1 MNFASPHLLHASF
14 PGPMH
19 PVVRTLE
26 RSARRVLRQA
36 DAGLNQLYGWRLN
49 PLYQSGTIVI
59 LLFLVLL
66 ATGLWLLL
74 FYRIGAPWDSVAR
87 LTANRWTGNWVRGLH
102 RYSSDAAVVATVI
115 HAMRMVAQGRSWGPR
130 VLAWVSGV
138 ALLGL
143 LLVCGVTGFV
153 MVWDGFGAELA
164 LEGARIVDT
173 LPILSEP
180 ISRAFVGERPIQGVF
195 FFLNLFVHVGIPLAM
210 ALGLWLHVSRLA
222 RPVLLPPRALA
233 RGIVL
238 LLLAVSVMW
247 PLTMAPEAS
256 PFSRPEF
263 LAFDWFYGF
272 WLPLTRPLPGSAV
285 WALGIILTTTFII
298 IPRWTR
304 RRGAEQPPPSS
315 VDAALCTGCL
325 QCGLDC
331 PFDAITMLPRIDG
344 RADVVA
350 DVDPALCVSCGIC
363 AGSCAPMGVGPPGRT
378 GRDQLETVR
387 RFMADPARRAG
398 QVVVI
403 ACGHGAGALTAD
415 LEAGGGAVYPVDCA
429 GNLHTSVIEYA
440 IRAGAAG
447 VLVLAC
453 PPRDCKNREGPLWLE
468 ERIYH
473 DREAELQARVDRDR
487 VAVGHAAAGD
497 RAVALGA
504 LHQFQAALTRL
515 VPATAE
521 AGIQV
526 EVVCE
531 PADEE
536 QVTR

>member
-1 MNFASPHLLHASF
+1 MHALA
-14 PGPMH
+14 
-19 PVVRTLE
+19 RALE
-26 RSARRVLRQA
+26 RLIRRMLRQA
-36 DAGLNQLYGWRLN
+36 DAGLNLLYGWRYN
-49 PLYQSGTIVI
+49 PIYQSGTIVV

-87 LTANRWTGNWVRGLH
+87 LTANPWTGNWVRGLH
-102 RYSSDAAVVATVI
+102 RYSSDAAMVATLV
-115 HAMRMVAQGRSWGPR
+115 HALRMVAQGRSWGPR
-130 VLAWVSGV
+130 VLAWVSGLV
-138 ALLGL
+138 LLGL
-143 LLVCGVTGFV
+143 LFVCGVTGFV

-164 LEGARIVDT
+164 VEGARIVDA

-180 ISRAFVGERPIQGVF
+180 IGRAFAGERPVQGVF
-195 FFLNLFVHVGIPLAM
+195 FFLNLFLHIAVPLGM
-210 ALGLWLHVSRLA
+210 ALGLWLHVSKLA
-222 RPVLLPPRALA
+222 RPVLLPPRALG

-238 LLLAVSVMW
+238 LLLAVALVW
-247 PLTMAPEAS
+247 PLAMAPEAS

-263 LAFDWFYGF
+263 IAVDWFFGF
-272 WLPLTRPLPGSAV
+272 WLPLTRPLPGAAV
-285 WALGIILTTTFII
+285 WAAGVIFAAALLGF
-298 IPRWTR
+298 PRWSR
-304 RRGAEQPPPSS
+304 RRGTELPPPST
-315 VDAALCTGCL
+315 VDTQICTGCL

-331 PFDAITMLPRIDG
+331 PYGAITMLPRTDG
-344 RADVVA
+344 RAEVVA

-387 RFMADPARRAG
+387 RFMADPVRRTD

-403 ACGHGAGALTAD
+403 ACGHGAGALTTD
-415 LEAGGGAVYPVDCA
+415 LQAEGGAVYPVDCA

-453 PPRDCKNREGPLWLE
+453 PPRDCRNREGPLWLE

-473 DREAELQARVDRDR
+473 EREAELQARVNRER
-487 VAVGHAAAGD
+487 VAVAHVSAGD
-497 RAVALGA
+497 RGTAVAA
-504 LHQFQAALTRL
+504 LRQFQARLAGL
-515 VPATAE
+515 VPAMAE
-521 AGIQV
+521 ATIQV
-526 EVVCE
+526 GAVCD

-536 QVTR
+536 RVTG

>member
-1 MNFASPHLLHASF
+1 MNPFA
-14 PGPMH
+14 
-19 PVVRTLE
+19 RTIE

-36 DAGLNQLYGWRLN
+36 DAALNRLYGWRLN

-59 LLFLVLL
+59 LLLLVLL

-102 RYSSDAAVVATVI
+102 RYSSDAAVVAAVV
-115 HAMRMVAQGRSWGPR
+115 HAVRMVAQGRSWGPR

-143 LLVCGVTGFV
+143 LFVCGVTGFV

-164 LEGARIVDT
+164 LEGARIVDA

-195 FFLNLFVHVGIPLAM
+195 FFLNLFLHIAIPLAM
-210 ALGLWLHVSRLA
+210 GLGLWLHVSRLA

-233 RGIVL
+233 RGLVL
-238 LLLAVSVMW
+238 LLLAVALIW
-247 PLTMAPEAS
+247 PLAMAPEAS

-263 LAFDWFYGF
+263 VAVDWFYGF
-272 WLPLTRPLPGSAV
+272 WLPLTRPLPGAAV
-285 WALGIILTTTFII
+285 WALGILVMATLVIF
-298 IPRWTR
+298 PRWAR
-304 RRGAEQPPPSS
+304 RHGAERPPASA
-315 VDAALCTGCL
+315 VDAALCTGCR

-331 PFDAITMLPRIDG
+331 PFDAITMLPRTDG

-387 RFMADPARRAG
+387 RFMADPARRTG

-403 ACGHGAGALTAD
+403 TCGHGAGALTAD
-415 LEAGGGAVYPVDCA
+415 LEAAGGAVYAVDCA

-447 VLVLAC
+447 VLILAC

-468 ERIYH
+468 QRIYH
-473 DREAELQARVDRDR
+473 EREAELQARVDRDR
-487 VAVGHAAAGD
+487 VAVVYAAAGD

-504 LHQFQAALTRL
+504 LHQFHVALARL

-526 EVVCE
+526 DVVCE